1 MKNRDRLYLAFI
13 FLLALALRLL
23 ALQHYRFIG
32 ADGGVDG
39 VVMAISGK
47 NLFSGAG
54 FSFQGKPETI
64 HAPLFPILIGA
75 AWKFLGNLELAGQAV
90 SVIAGALLVL
100 PVFLLA
106 RDLYGRGTGLIAAVG
121 AAFFPPFLYA
131 STEVR
136 LASLY
141 ALLCCFAAWL
151 MHRGGWRPGF
161 LAGAVTGAA
170 VALCYLA
177 RPEAVLF
184 LPLAGLLPFLCGYRR
199 EGKQTE
205 QTPVGGAS
213 SPAPSSRGPDPG
225 LIGSRRDAAPTGKEP
240 LSENA
245 RRGAGRKLLY
255 VAGIALGFALLSS
268 PYWVFLKRH
277 LGCWTLNGRG
287 PFTFVGY
294 FHQDWDRA
302 YFDLYTYPDQ
312 ARRRWAETG
321 GLPGFLKANL
331 GASLRRLAGNI
342 FSLATNL
349 GHSSQ
354 VAKLGLSPVAVNA
367 AAAAL
372 GALALGG
379 VGLQVLRRRW
389 LFRDTF
395 LALFVATVLPYLLL
409 TWRDLRYFYPYFPI
423 PVILLAEG
431 CRRWADRVAG
441 SPSPA
446 PPGRRALAA
455 GPAVLLIL
463 ALLGGSLLIIPR
475 KIGTAPYEYKIL
487 GLWMRDHLPGIE
499 REIVLSR
506 KLGVPFYAEARHAL
520 IPPGAYPE
528 AARFARE
535 IGARYLVVDDWTTPA
550 FRPALSFL
558 LDDTAPAPPELE
570 RVHSLRY
577 AGRRI
582 VLYRFKTVSG
592 EIPGNGFE
600 KQPADR
606 I

>member
-1 MKNRDRLYLAFI
+1 MKGRGRLALTLI

-23 ALQHYRFIG
+23 ALHHYRFIG

-39 VVMAISGK
+39 VAMAISGK

-75 AWKFLGNLELAGQAV
+75 AWKLLGNLELAGQAV

-106 RDLYGRGTGLIAAVG
+106 RDLYGRWTGLIAAAF
-121 AAFFPPFLYA
+121 AAVFPPFVYA

-151 MHRGGWRPGF
+151 MRRGGLRPGF
-161 LAGAVTGAA
+161 LAGAGTGAV

-184 LPLAGLLPFLCGYRR
+184 LPLAAVLSFLRGRKR
-199 EGKQTE
+199 K
-205 QTPVGGAS
+205 
-213 SPAPSSRGPDPG
+213 SPGPRPAAPSTNPSAASEARGSDIPVAIQADPDRGRNAPHPAAVGERSRSG
-225 LIGSRRDAAPTGKEP
+225 AARISY
-240 LSENA
+240 L
-245 RRGAGRKLLY
+245 
-255 VAGIALGFALLSS
+255 AGIALGFALLSS
-268 PYWVFLKRH
+268 PYWVFLKRQ
-277 LGCWTLNGRG
+277 LGRWTLNGRG

-294 FHQDWDRA
+294 FHEDWDRA

-312 ARRRWAETG
+312 ARRMWAEAG
-321 GLPGFLKANL
+321 GMPGFLQANL
-331 GASLRRLAGNI
+331 GASLRRLAENL

-354 VAKLGLSPVAVNA
+354 VAKLGLPPVAVNA
-367 AAAAL
+367 AVAAL

-379 VGLQVLRRRW
+379 VGLQILRRRW
-389 LFRDTF
+389 IFRDTF
-395 LALFVATVLPYLLL
+395 LALFSATVLPYLLL
-409 TWRDLRYFYPYFPI
+409 TWQDLRYFYPYFPI
-423 PVILLAEG
+423 PLILLAEG

-455 GPAVLLIL
+455 IPAALLIL
-463 ALLGGSLLIIPR
+463 ALLGASLVIIPR
-475 KIGTAPYEYKIL
+475 KIRTVPYEYKIL

-499 REIVLSR
+499 RETVMSR
-506 KLGVPFYAEARHAL
+506 KMGVPFYAGSSHAL
-520 IPPGAYPE
+520 IHPGSYVE
-528 AARFARE
+528 VVGFARE
-535 IGARYLVVDDWTTPA
+535 AGARYLVADDWTTPA

-558 LDDTAPAPPELE
+558 LDETAPTPPDLE
-570 RVHSLRY
+570 RVHFLRH

-592 EIPGNGFE
+592 GIPGNGFE
-600 KQPADR
+600 K
-606 I
+606 